1 MVFMSIQRVTIKN
14 CKSIEHMD
22 LNLKKN
28 VSCFIGVNNVG
39 KSNIMKII
47 HFFYINL
54 TGELYDEYM
63 FNKTNPYND
72 ELEISIEYDLND
84 LINKV
89 QGSPI
94 NYEGFLSD
102 FFSGIKFP
110 TFSSNLDPSNEIVEK
125 VKRYVGKYT
134 INNICTLTLK
144 YNRKT
149 KSIIW
154 NVEDY
159 DFRAFISVR
168 FPIFFLESR
177 TIDLY
182 NWDDIWKVIGE
193 IAPFRKKLVIN
204 NKLNG
209 FFELDDD
216 QGNYENVINDIIEE
230 FEKSNIKIKQASVY
244 EKISQV
250 VQLQLGGKNFDYE
263 SHQLKLGSYGMNS
276 YSFMSLYV
284 KLILRLFNYKH
295 LSSPLIMI
303 DEPELHLHLK
313 KIEEFIK
320 EVKEYERYETTKW
333 IFATHSPSFA
343 KNIIIENVDYD
354 IFHVTNTEIFS
365 RSRLTKINGFKQK
378 KYKLLSDNEAS
389 LFFSELCLFVEGDTE
404 LEIFKNEYIRILFPK
419 LHKID
424 IYSFDGKDDKLKL
437 VNPNDRKSKV
447 KYLVLIDMDKVLSY
461 VPKHKKFK
469 ISGGS
474 YLNAMKN
481 QFIANREAYHYKRK
495 FNDTFKVRNKI
506 ENTLKSTKFEIDSTG
521 LCIKES
527 QERSELIKLLKLY
540 YSQYNFIPL
549 ETTIE
554 GSIINKENYQ
564 IFYEWINKYN
574 WDNSKFESLYNSL
587 ETDAQK
593 TSLLRVI
600 FFGKTDW
607 LSGEKEESRDNF
619 EFSKTFKVIRQI
631 RSELKKADL
640 DFGDKTSGWIT
651 LYLNWFFE
659 NKINVRKTENNF
671 VYRRSFNTSFPELG
685 EVIAGLE
692 RML

>member
-1 MVFMSIQRVTIKN
+1 MSIQRVTIKN
-14 CKSIEHMD
+14 CKSIEYMD

-54 TGELYDEYM
+54 TGELYDEFM

-110 TFSSNLDPSNEIVEK
+110 AFSSNLDPSNEIVEK

-365 RSRLTKINGFKQK
+365 KSRLTKINGFKQK

-447 KYLVLIDMDKVLSY
+447 KYIVLIDMDKVLSY

-469 ISGGS
+469 TSGGS

-481 QFIANREAYHYKRK
+481 QFITNREANHYKRK
-495 FNDTFKVRNKI
+495 FNNTFRVRNEI

-527 QERSELIKLLKLY
+527 LERNKLIKLLKLY

-564 IFYEWINKYN
+564 LFYEWINKYK
-574 WDNSKFESLYNSL
+574 WDNSKFEILYNSL

-593 TSLLRVI
+593 TSFLRVI

-607 LSGEKEESRDNF
+607 LSGEKEESRNNI
-619 EFSKTFKVIRQI
+619 EFSKTFRGIREI

-671 VYRRSFNTSFPELG
+671 VYRRLFNASFPELG